1 MSRRKRRSPARDR
14 PGHNDAAPAD
24 RPSRQPDPPRPNKWF
39 LLATI
44 GLLAAWT
51 ALLLVMAMAD

>member
-1 MSRRKRRSPARDR
+1 MSRRKKRSPARDR
-14 PGHNDAAPAD
+14 PARNHSAPPPPHAN
-24 RPSRQPDPPRPNKWF
+24 PPRPNKWF

-51 ALLLVMAMAD
+51 ALLAVMALGS